1 MLMYIFVSI
10 LNRTLREKERMQLV
24 LQGACGMCIDSMYVY
39 DRISVAAGGVRSNL
53 RLCFQEFPQLFS
65 VLYYIRM

>member
-1 MLMYIFVSI
+1 
-10 LNRTLREKERMQLV
+10 MQLV
-24 LQGACGMCIDSMYVY
+24 LQGVCGMCVDSMYVY

-53 RLCFQEFPQLFS
+53 RLCFQEFPQLFN